1 MLTLKLLTQS
11 ELLTITRSVHSKFNC
26 IAVKYNG
33 TRQSI
38 ICICFILPWLKCPLV
53 TSYYPIVSTQLSSI
67 ERGFYGLLNT
77 NINHRW
83 WSKRCPPQEVQ
94 HKKRS
99 WIISCLKNLFCH
111 RECNISDKNSFGQNN
126 SISFHDHVWQS
137 AKIRHLSFQPFAER
151 YGMLANF
158 HLIFDKLQ
166 NNNFGNRNKFIPYNP
181 CKSCLSV
188 CHKTLQQKQFENK
201 KHPSWI

>member
-11 ELLTITRSVHSKFNC
+11 ELQTITRSVHSKFNC

-77 NINHRW
+77 NIIPRNVGPRI
-83 WSKRCPPQEVQ
+83 SKGCFQQGALLASAGLRHAWGQPHAFYYMSYSLKLSQVQLLEKWCGDKMIKSSYNCVNLPLTQPQVAYQPIKNYTDPTVFLSENPL
-94 HKKRS
+94 
-99 WIISCLKNLFCH
+99 LKLKLNL
-111 RECNISDKNSFGQNN
+111 GL
-126 SISFHDHVWQS
+126 V
-137 AKIRHLSFQPFAER
+137 LS
-151 YGMLANF
+151 L
-158 HLIFDKLQ
+158 
-166 NNNFGNRNKFIPYNP
+166 
-181 CKSCLSV
+181 
-188 CHKTLQQKQFENK
+188 
-201 KHPSWI
+201 